1 LTVVY
6 TVGHSNR
13 TSKEFIDILKA
24 YNIGLLVDVR
34 RFPKSRVVEWSESSK
49 LRKILEDEGI
59 EYIWLGDLLGGFR
72 EGGYKAYM
80 ETEGYKKGLEKLVE
94 AIKRSEKPIAIMCR
108 EKLWF
113 KCHRRFISD
122 SLVRM
127 GYKVIHII
135 EKDRVYEH
143 KGKSG

>member
-1 LTVVY
+1 
-6 TVGHSNR
+6 
-13 TSKEFIDILKA
+13 LKA

-80 ETEGYKKGLEKLVE
+80 ETEDYKKGLEKLIE
-94 AIKRSEKPIAIMCR
+94 AIKRSEKPVAIMCR

-135 EKDRVYEH
+135 EKGRVYEH
-143 KGKSG
+143 KGKNG

>member
-13 TSKEFIDILKA
+13 TYKEFIDILKA

-80 ETEGYKKGLEKLVE
+80 ETEDYKKGLEKLRE
-94 AIKRSEKPIAIMCR
+94 AIKRSEKPVAIMCR

-127 GYKVIHII
+127 GYKVVHII

>member
-6 TVGHSNR
+6 TVGYSNR

-80 ETEGYKKGLEKLVE
+80 ETEDYKKGLEKLVE
-94 AIKRSEKPIAIMCR
+94 AIKRSEKPVAIMCR

-127 GYKVIHII
+127 GYKVVHII

>member
-80 ETEGYKKGLEKLVE
+80 ETENYKKGLEKLIE
-94 AIKRSEKPIAIMCR
+94 AIKRSEKPVAIMCR

-127 GYKVIHII
+127 GYKVIHVI
-135 EKDRVYEH
+135 EKGRVYEH
-143 KGKSG
+143 KGKNG

>member
-6 TVGHSNR
+6 TIGHSNR

-80 ETEGYKKGLEKLVE
+80 ETEDYKKGLEKLVE
-94 AIKRSEKPIAIMCR
+94 AIKKSKKPIAIMCR
-108 EKLWF
+108 ERLWF

-122 SLVRM
+122 SLVKM
-127 GYKVIHII
+127 GYKVVHII

-143 KGKSG
+143 KGRNS